1 MAISRSVGTT
11 KLVSQIA
18 QLGIIRVR
26 RSYDCHT
33 LLQTQFPNQCAET
46 AVGSL
51 EVQCVN
57 QAVILR
63 STGIAKL
70 VSRITELGMVRV
82 HSQSYGT
89 MVHARTYQKD
99 ERTVTSLEDQNEA
112 RSQIKRNY
120 PRGVCSY
127 QIGENVSRKD
137 KISFLVGTLLDL
149 QDSKEAIYGALD
161 AWVAWEQ
168 TFPIGSL
175 KRVLLTLEKEQQW
188 HRVVQVIKWM
198 LRKGQGNTTGTYG
211 QLIRALDMDHRAEEA
226 HELWVKKLGSDL
238 HSVPWQFCH
247 LMISVYYRNKML
259 DNLIK
264 LFKDLETY
272 DRKPTDKNIVRKVAD
287 AYELLGLLDERER
300 VLEKYESLFSEAGCS
315 KGCRNLS
322 KKKKK

>member
-1 MAISRSVGTT
+1 MAISRSAGAT

-18 QLGIIRVR
+18 QLGIIRGQ
-26 RSYDCHT
+26 RSYDYHT

-46 AVGSL
+46 AVGSVK
-51 EVQCVN
+51 VQCVN

-63 STGIAKL
+63 SNGMAKL
-70 VSRITELGMVRV
+70 VSRITELGMARV
-82 HSQSYGT
+82 QTQSYYR
-89 MVHARTYQKD
+89 M
-99 ERTVTSLEDQNEA
+99 
-112 RSQIKRNY
+112 IKGNY
-120 PRGVCSY
+120 PRGVCRH

-149 QDSKEAIYGALD
+149 QHSKEAIYGVLD

-175 KRVLLTLEKEQQW
+175 KGKLLTLEKEQHW

-198 LRKGQGNTTGTYG
+198 LSKGQGNTMGTYG

-226 HELWVKKLGSDL
+226 HELWVKKFSSDL
-238 HSVPWQFCH
+238 RSVPWPLCH
-247 LMISVYYRNKML
+247 LMISVYYRNNML
-259 DNLIK
+259 ERLIK

-272 DRKPTDKNIVRKVAD
+272 DRKPTDNNIVRKVAD

-300 VLEKYESLFSEAGCS
+300 VFGKYKSLFSEAGCS
-315 KGCRNLS
+315 KGCRNLY

>member
-1 MAISRSVGTT
+1 MAISRSAGTT

-18 QLGIIRVR
+18 QLGIIRGQ
-26 RSYDCHT
+26 RSYDYHT
-33 LLQTQFPNQCAET
+33 LLQTQFPNHCAET
-46 AVGSL
+46 AVGSVK
-51 EVQCVN
+51 VQCVN

-63 STGIAKL
+63 STGMAKL
-70 VSRITELGMVRV
+70 VSRITELGMARV
-82 HSQSYGT
+82 QTQSYYR
-89 MVHARTYQKD
+89 MVHARTNQKD
-99 ERTVTSLEDQNEA
+99 ARTVTSLEDQNEA
-112 RSQIKRNY
+112 SSQIKGNY
-120 PRGVCSY
+120 PRGVCRH

-149 QDSKEAIYGALD
+149 QHSKEAIYGALD

-175 KRVLLTLEKEQQW
+175 KGMLLTLEKEQHW

-198 LRKGQGNTTGTYG
+198 LSKGQGNTMGTYG

-226 HELWVKKLGSDL
+226 HELWVKKFSSDL
-238 HSVPWQFCH
+238 RSVPWQLCH
-247 LMISVYYRNKML
+247 LMISVYYRNNML
-259 DNLIK
+259 ERLIK

-287 AYELLGLLDERER
+287 AYELLRLLDERER
-300 VLEKYESLFSEAGCS
+300 VFGKYKSLFSEAGCS
-315 KGCRNLS
+315 KGCRNLY